1 MLAETEDEDAEE
13 FSFRPEERLACDIT
27 VCLAEMTAERLD
39 SVGFHISPEEHE
51 QLYKRIRLSGKRVR
65 DYMAQ
70 AGITSKVVVVGNE
83 SLRKRIEDMLKDI
96 VPELKKWE
104 KAEDIDPVVIQ
115 DLKMIFELTETWE

>member
-1 MLAETEDEDAEE
+1 MRILLA
-13 FSFRPEERLACDIT
+13 
-27 VCLAEMTAERLD
+27 
-39 SVGFHISPEEHE
+39 FHISQEEHE

-70 AGITSKVVVVGNE
+70 AGITSKVIVLGNE

-104 KAEDIDPVVIQ
+104 TAEDIDPAVVQ
-115 DLKMIFELTETWE
+115 DLKMIFEITETWE